1 MRRRRSDVA
10 VGLLLA
16 LICVQR
22 PLDAQGGTA
31 EDGALFLLLPVGA
44 RAVGMGQAVVADM
57 PGTEAVWWNPAALA
71 RAERIEAAIHHSQ
84 TIIATGDA
92 VSIAYPSVIGVI
104 VASANILNYGEQ
116 RVTLGPDGSVGTILP
131 RSFVFAGTY
140 ASPIG
145 GRLNA
150 GLTFKV
156 IQLRLDCSGE
166 CTDVPTF
173 VASTT
178 ALDIGAQYEPL
189 SRLPLR
195 LGAAVRNFGL
205 RLQVNDEEQ
214 ADPLPTRLQ
223 LGVRYQAYAM
233 TRDTTDTL
241 ARRPGELVPEEIGVS
256 VAGDVL
262 SRTDL
267 GDPSLRVGADVVVNR
282 RVHLRGGYVF
292 DRSEA
297 SGPSLGIGV
306 TAGSLAVDI
315 ARTFEGFSADAGQ
328 APVHLSLSYLF

>member
-1 MRRRRSDVA
+1 M
-10 VGLLLA
+10 
-16 LICVQR
+16 QR
-22 PLDAQGGTA
+22 PLDAQSGTA
-31 EDGALFLLLPVGA
+31 EEGALFLLLPVGA
-44 RAVGMGQAVVADM
+44 RAVGMGQAIVAGL

-92 VSIAYPSVIGVI
+92 VSIAYPSVVGVI

-116 RVTLGPDGSVGTILP
+116 RVTVGPDGAVGTILP
-131 RSFVFAGTY
+131 RSLVFAGTY

-145 GRLNA
+145 GRLNG

-178 ALDIGAQYEPL
+178 ALDLGAQYEPL
-189 SRLPLR
+189 PDVPLR
-195 LGAAVRNFGL
+195 LGAALRNVGL

-223 LGVRYQAYAM
+223 IGVRYRAYEL
-233 TRDTTDTL
+233 TRDTTDATP
-241 ARRPGELVPEEIGVS
+241 RRPGELVPDEVEVN
-256 VAGDVL
+256 VASDVL
-262 SRTDL
+262 SHTDL
-267 GDPSLRVGADVVVNR
+267 GDASLRVGAEVVVNR

-292 DRSEA
+292 DESEA
-297 SGPSLGIGV
+297 SGPSLGVGI

-315 ARTFEGFSADAGQ
+315 ARIFEGFSADAGQ
-328 APVHLSLSYLF
+328 APVHLSLSYRF